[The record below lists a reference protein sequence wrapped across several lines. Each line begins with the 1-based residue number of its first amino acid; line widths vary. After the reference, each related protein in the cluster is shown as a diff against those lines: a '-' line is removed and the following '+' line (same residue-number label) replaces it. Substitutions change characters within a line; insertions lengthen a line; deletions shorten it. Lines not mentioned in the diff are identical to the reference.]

1 MNTDGEE
8 GTGKSQMGR
17 GHWVTDSYYYRT
29 ELSETDKAVTMR
41 RPPLLCLL
49 CFNPT
54 MIMEEYSDDDKIVCL
69 QRQ

>member
-1 MNTDGEE
+1 
-8 GTGKSQMGR
+8 MGR
-17 GHWVTDSYYYRT
+17 GHWVTDGYYYRT
-29 ELSETDKAVTMR
+29 EFFKTDKAVTMQ

-54 MIMEEYSDDDKIVCL
+54 MIVEEYSDDDNDVSL